1 MVILHF
7 IDTNSKI
14 HTDLLMDMRIPQKR
28 ILESDG
34 VSLFHASKD
43 EFHYSTIGFID
54 ISDKDQRK
62 VVSDY
67 LIAELKDYVGNN
79 SKILIVGLG
88 NRQSTPDALGPKTL
102 DKILVTRHLFSFG
115 EVEGGYSNVSI
126 FEPNVYGSTGI
137 NSVDLIKKVV
147 ELVAPDVVIVVDSLC
162 TSSIERMNHTIQI
175 TNSGISP
182 GSGVFN
188 DRGELSKKTL
198 GCLVIA
204 LGVPTV
210 VDINALIG
218 KNNINNM
225 IVTPK
230 DIDSFIENISLL
242 IGDALNKV
250 FHENYDSTK

>member
-1 MVILHF
+1 MHF

-162 TSSIERMNHTIQI
+162 TSSIER
-175 TNSGISP
+175 
-182 GSGVFN
+182 
-188 DRGELSKKTL
+188 
-198 GCLVIA
+198 
-204 LGVPTV
+204 
-210 VDINALIG
+210 
-218 KNNINNM
+218 
-225 IVTPK
+225 
-230 DIDSFIENISLL
+230 
-242 IGDALNKV
+242 
-250 FHENYDSTK
+250 